1 MSILFSSLKPTLAS
15 DRPDTFPA
23 MVPVRQRFFAG
34 PELDTAA
41 AVAGGLAGL
50 DLPSLKGKK
59 IALTAG
65 SRGIKTM
72 VEVLR
77 AAVGFLLA
85 AGAEPFIVPAM
96 GSHGGATAAGQV
108 AVLES
113 LGINQASIGAPVR
126 SSMDVAPLGTTEH
139 GLDVFCDRH
148 AFEADGIV
156 VINRIK
162 VHNVFKAAYESGLA
176 KMMVIGLGKHK
187 GAVAAHH
194 HGFERFGEIIPG
206 AAALVLGRAPVLCG
220 IGIVEDG
227 YGNFGTVEVLPP
239 EAILAREPE
248 LLLEAKRTMG
258 RLLMPAI
265 DVLIIDEIG
274 KDISGGGMDANV
286 TGRSPLGLPGFAAP
300 PIQRIIVRGLS
311 AATYGNAIGIGLADL
326 TTRACAERIDL
337 AVTYTNAL
345 TAHSL
350 LSPKIPVVCENDREA
365 LSTALRILRGG
376 VPESPKI
383 VRIVNTKDLEN
394 IWMSETYQELIEQ
407 NPDLA
412 VTGAAQPLRFN
423 PDGLLITS

>member
-1 MSILFSSLKPTLAS
+1 MPISFSSVKPTLDS

-23 MVPVRQRFFAG
+23 MVPVRQSFFAG
-34 PELDTAA
+34 AALDTAA
-41 AVAGGLAGL
+41 TVTAGLAGL
-50 DLPSLKGKK
+50 DFPSLKGKK

-65 SRGIKTM
+65 SRGIKAM

-77 AAVGFLLA
+77 AAVRFLVA
-85 AGAEPFIVPAM
+85 SGAEPFIVPAM

-108 AVLES
+108 SVLES
-113 LGINQASIGAPVR
+113 LGITQDSVGAPVK
-126 SSMDVAPLGTTEH
+126 SSMDVVPLGTTKH
-139 GLDVFCDRH
+139 GLDVFCDRL

-162 VHNVFKAAYESGLA
+162 VHNVFKAPYESGLA

-187 GAVAAHH
+187 GAVATHH
-194 HGFERFGEIIPG
+194 HGFERFGEMMPG
-206 AAALVLGRAPVLCG
+206 AAELVIGRAPILCG

-227 YGNFGTVEVLPP
+227 YGNLGTVEVLPP
-239 EAILAREPE
+239 ESILAREPE

-258 RLLMPAI
+258 RLLMPEI
-265 DVLIIDEIG
+265 DVLIVDEIG

-286 TGRSPLGLPGFAAP
+286 TGRSPLGLPGFNAP

-311 AATYGNAIGIGLADL
+311 EATCGNAIGIGLADL
-326 TTRACAERIDL
+326 TTRACAERIDP

-376 VPESPKI
+376 VPKSPKI

-394 IWMSETYQELIEQ
+394 IWMSETYQELFEQ

-423 PDGLLITS
+423 PDGLLIT